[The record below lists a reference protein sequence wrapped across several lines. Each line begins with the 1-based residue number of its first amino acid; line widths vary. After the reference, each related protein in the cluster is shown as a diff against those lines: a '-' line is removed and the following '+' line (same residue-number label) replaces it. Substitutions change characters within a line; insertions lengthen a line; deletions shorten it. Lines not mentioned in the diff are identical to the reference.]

1 MSQEINQNLFLPAP
15 KDADGEKIVRPSLSY
30 WQDAWR
36 RLKKNKVAVAA
47 LAALFIM
54 VLLAIFGPM
63 MRPFSYSEQSFMN
76 VNKLPNATH
85 WFGTD
90 DLGRDM
96 WVRVWYGARIS
107 LYIAIMAA
115 TIDLIIGV
123 IYGGISGFK
132 GGATDNVMMRIVEVL
147 YAIPYLLVVI
157 LLMVVMGKG
166 LTTIIVAM
174 TAMGWMSMARL
185 VRGQILQLKEQ
196 EYVLAARTL
205 GASNSRL
212 LFKHMVPNTLSVIIV
227 NVTFSIPSA
236 IFTEATLSFL
246 GLGIPAPQASLGT
259 LTSDALASIIQ
270 GHPYQLFFPAAVISL
285 IMLAFNLLGDG
296 LRDAL
301 DPRMRK

>member
-1 MSQEINQNLFLPAP
+1 MSMNINENMFLPAP
-15 KDADGEKIVRPSLSY
+15 KDNDGERIVRPSLTY

-36 RLKKNKVAVAA
+36 RLKKNKVAMT
-47 LAALFIM
+47 ALFALVGLI
-54 VLLAIFGPM
+54 LLAIFGPM
-63 MRPFSYSEQSFMN
+63 IRPFSYSEQSFMN

-90 DLGRDM
+90 DLGRDL

-107 LYIAIMAA
+107 LIIAIVAA
-115 TIDLIIGV
+115 TLDLIFGV
-123 IYGGISGFK
+123 IYGGIAGFK
-132 GGATDNVMMRIVEVL
+132 GGTTDNVMMRIVEVL

-157 LLMVVMGKG
+157 LLMVVMEKG
-166 LTTIIVAM
+166 LLTIIVAM
-174 TAMGWMSMARL
+174 TAFGWMGMARL
-185 VRGQILQLKEQ
+185 VRGQVMQMKEQ
-196 EYVLAARTL
+196 EFILAARTL
-205 GASNSRL
+205 GASNNRI
-212 LFKHMVPNTLSVIIV
+212 LFKHLVPNTLGVIIV
-227 NVTFSIPSA
+227 NITFSIPGA

-259 LTSDALASIIQ
+259 LTSDAISSIIQ

>member
-1 MSQEINQNLFLPAP
+1 MSQEINQNMFMPAP
-15 KDADGEKIVRPSLSY
+15 KDADSEKILRPSLTY

-36 RLKKNKVAVAA
+36 RLKQNKLAIAA
-47 LAALFIM
+47 LITLIIM
-54 VLLAIFGPM
+54 FLLAIFGPM

-76 VNKLPNATH
+76 VNKTPNATH

-90 DLGRDM
+90 DLGRDL

-132 GGATDNVMMRIVEVL
+132 GGNTDNVMMRIVEVL

-174 TAMGWMSMARL
+174 TAFGWMGMARL
-185 VRGQILQLKEQ
+185 VRGQVMQLKEQ

-212 LFKHMVPNTLSVIIV
+212 LFKHLVPNTLGVIIV
-227 NVTFSIPSA
+227 NITFSIPSA

-259 LTSDALASIIQ
+259 LTSDAISSIIQ
-270 GHPYQLFFPAAVISL
+270 GNPYQLFFPAAVISL

-296 LRDAL
+296 FRDAL